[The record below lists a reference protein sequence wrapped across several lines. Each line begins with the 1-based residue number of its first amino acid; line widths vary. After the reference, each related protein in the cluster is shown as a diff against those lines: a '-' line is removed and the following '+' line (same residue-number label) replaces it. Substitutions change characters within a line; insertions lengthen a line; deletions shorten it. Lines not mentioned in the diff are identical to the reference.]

1 VERMDKKETSN
12 KYIRGFKNNYFTKA
26 NLTNILYKNGVTDN
40 SLEDIVKKVKSGEF
54 FFGIRN
60 NYVDIYEGPSCKWK
74 YSKLKKMKSDYNPKC
89 TPEATAQWSI
99 VANNNSNP
107 DANWYCYDIECPVI
121 ENTGRQDI
129 LAVDH
134 DGNLKIIE
142 LKYKTT
148 AYNTSKTISKK
159 KKKESWT
166 PGIEKHYSDFFKISK
181 NPDNLIASAINI
193 LRIYKELGVLGD
205 KWKFIP
211 DILAIKNLQEKSA
224 IENLKENLNIKNL
237 DEKSNI
243 NFYFLTVGLSNRME
257 ATKALKMMLKKLNNL
272 KSYPFIDKD
281 FHFLKAKYCFT
292 NKFLVIDNEVK
303 NTTND
308 LATLFNDQET
318 IILDENLFFTDS
330 E

>member
-1 VERMDKKETSN
+1 M
-12 KYIRGFKNNYFTKA
+12 
-26 NLTNILYKNGVTDN
+26 
-40 SLEDIVKKVKSGEF
+40 
-54 FFGIRN
+54 
-60 NYVDIYEGPSCKWK
+60 
-74 YSKLKKMKSDYNPKC
+74 
-89 TPEATAQWSI
+89 
-99 VANNNSNP
+99 
-107 DANWYCYDIECPVI
+107 
-121 ENTGRQDI
+121 
-129 LAVDH
+129 
-134 DGNLKIIE
+134 
-142 LKYKTT
+142 
-148 AYNTSKTISKK
+148 
-159 KKKESWT
+159 
-166 PGIEKHYSDFFKISK
+166 
-181 NPDNLIASAINI
+181 
-193 LRIYKELGVLGD
+193 RIYKELGVLGD